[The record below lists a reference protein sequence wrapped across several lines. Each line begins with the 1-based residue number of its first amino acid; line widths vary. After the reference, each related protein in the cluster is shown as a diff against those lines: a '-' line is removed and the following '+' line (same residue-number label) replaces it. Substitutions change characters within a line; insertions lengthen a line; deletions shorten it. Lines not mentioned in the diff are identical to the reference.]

1 MAPCRQK
8 VIVGIAYRQTNG
20 PELKKHLRILCQ
32 AFVVLSLFLL
42 WSTAGEAL
50 EPVEVNQDLAAVDLS
65 SAYETYGND
74 GNGVS
79 VQTAPDANGVV
90 SRIEVRSSENNGGS
104 GRWLAFALAN
114 NSDVQIDRLIV
125 APHYRMVKSGF
136 LWPDLGSNRISSIT
150 PSEGFQLDR
159 QVSGNADVF
168 RITLNPGSVITF
180 VAEMAADEVPQLTL
194 WEPDAYKD
202 TINSFTLYEGIV
214 LGIAGLLAVF
224 LTILFVVKGSVMF
237 PAAAALAWSVLA
249 YVCVDFGFIG
259 KIVALQPGELNIWR
273 AGSEVFLA
281 ASLVVFLYAYLHLA
295 RWNARY
301 NYLVLVWLTGLVVL
315 FVTAV
320 IVPEVAAGLARF
332 SLAAT
337 AVFGLLL
344 ILALSVRR
352 FDRAILLI
360 PTWLLLFAW
369 LAGGYFTVNGTLDN
383 DIIQPA
389 LGGGLVLI
397 VLLISF
403 TVMQHAF
410 AGGALV
416 QGLVSDVERQA
427 LALTGCGDSVWD
439 WDVDRDEIFTGPE
452 AAEHLGLKTN
462 ALDGSPSRWLELLH
476 PEDRDRFKAMLDI
489 VLDHRRGRIAQD
501 FRLRSASG
509 QYHWMN
515 LRARPVIG
523 TDGEVLRCVGTLSDV
538 TDQRIASQRL
548 LHDAVHDNLTGLP
561 NRELFLDRL
570 ETAIALGKSNAKL
583 RPSLFLIDLDRFSQ
597 INEGISLSVG
607 DSVLLTMARRLGR
620 LLKQQDSLARLSG
633 DQFALLLNSQT
644 DPNRIAILADAVRQ
658 TVKKPVSYADKEI
671 FVTASIGVVSWSSEQ
686 AHAEDMIRDAELAM
700 FQAQRVGGDRIEPF
714 RPAFR
719 SQQTPAVQVE
729 SELRRALDRDEI
741 EVHYQPIISL
751 ERKTVAGFEALL
763 RWRHPRRGLVLP
775 ADFIPLAEKNGLIVP
790 LGLFALRK
798 AAQDLARWQ
807 KTFAGEPI
815 FVSVNISSRQLLRH
829 DLINDVKSVLDE
841 TDLQPGTL
849 KLELTESLV
858 MENPEQSSTVLRR
871 IKALG
876 AGLSLDDF
884 GTGYSSLAQ
893 LMRFPFDTIKI
904 DRCFVSSEGGQGR
917 PIILRSIVGMAHDLG
932 MAVVAE
938 GAEDEN
944 DALELHQLGCEFA
957 QGFLFGEPMNSE
969 LAFKALQQ
977 DQRVEAHA

>member
-1 MAPCRQK
+1 MRSL
-8 VIVGIAYRQTNG
+8 VRHFFG
-20 PELKKHLRILCQ
+20 
-32 AFVVLSLFLL
+32 VLLL
-42 WSTAGEAL
+42 LAAASTAHAL
-50 EPVEVNQDLAAVDLS
+50 EPVEVNQNLAAIDLS
-65 SAYETYGND
+65 NAYETFEGTD
-74 GNGVS
+74 RGVS

-90 SRIEVRSSENNGGS
+90 SRIEVRSSDSTAEAPGG
-104 GRWLAFALAN
+104 WIAFALAN

-125 APHYRMVKSGF
+125 APHYRLVGSGF
-136 LWPDLGSNRISSIT
+136 VWPDLGSSRIRSIT

-159 QVSGNADVF
+159 QAVDDADVF
-168 RITLNPGSVITF
+168 RITLDPGSVITF
-180 VAEMAADEVPQLTL
+180 VAEMSSKDVPQLTL

-224 LTILFVVKGSVMF
+224 LTILFVVKGSIMF
-237 PAAAALAWSVLA
+237 PAAAALAWSALV

-259 KIVALQPGELNIWR
+259 KMVSLQPGELNLWR
-273 AGSEVFLA
+273 AGSEILVS
-281 ASLVVFLYAYLHLA
+281 ASVVLFLYAYLHLS
-295 RWNARY
+295 RWNTRY
-301 NYLVLVWLTGLVVL
+301 TYLMIAWLVALASLAALAL
-315 FVTAV
+315 FNSD
-320 IVPEVAAGLARF
+320 IAAGLARF
-332 SLAAT
+332 SFALT
-337 AVFGLLL
+337 AILGLLL
-344 ILALSVRR
+344 VIVLSLRK

-360 PTWLLLFAW
+360 PTWMLLCAW
-369 LAGGYFTVNGTLDN
+369 LMGAFGTVNGALDN

-410 AGGALV
+410 AGGTLV

-427 LALTGCGDSVWD
+427 LALAGCGDTVWD

-452 AAEHLGLKTN
+452 ASDYLGLPKN
-462 ALDGSPSRWLELLH
+462 ALNGSPTKWLELLH
-476 PEDRDRFKAMLDI
+476 PEDRDRFKTMLDVVI
-489 VLDHRRGRIAQD
+489 DHRRGRIMQD

-509 QYHWMN
+509 HYHWMN

-523 TDGEVLRCVGTLSDV
+523 NDGEVLRCVGTLSDV
-538 TDQRIASQRL
+538 TEQRVASQRL

-561 NRELFLDRL
+561 NRELFMDRL
-570 ETAIALGKSNAKL
+570 ETAIAHGRANGKL
-583 RPSLFLIDLDRFSQ
+583 RPSLFFIDLDRFSQ

-620 LLKQQDSLARLSG
+620 LLKPQDSLARLSG
-633 DQFALLLNSQT
+633 DQFALLLNSQS
-644 DPNRIAILADAVRQ
+644 DPDRIAIFADAIRQ
-658 TVKKPVSYADKEI
+658 TVKKPISYADKEI
-671 FVTASIGVVSWSSEQ
+671 FVTASIGLVSWSAEQ
-686 AHAEDMIRDAELAM
+686 TSAEDMVRDAELAM

-714 RPAFR
+714 RPTFR
-719 SQQTPAVQVE
+719 SQQTPAIQVE
-729 SELRRALDRDEI
+729 SELQRALDRDEI
-741 EVHYQPIISL
+741 EVHYQPIINL
-751 ERKTVAGFEALL
+751 EHKTVAGFEALL
-763 RWRHPRRGLVLP
+763 RWRHPRRGLIMP

-790 LGLFALRK
+790 LGLFALRR
-798 AAQDLARWQ
+798 AAQDLSHWQ
-807 KTFAGEPI
+807 KSLDGTPV

-829 DLINDVKSVLDE
+829 DLITDVKGVLDE
-841 TDLQPGTL
+841 VDLLPNTL

-884 GTGYSSLAQ
+884 GTGYSSLSQ

-904 DRCFVSSEGGQGR
+904 DRIFVSSDHGRGR

-944 DALELHQLGCEFA
+944 DAFELHQLGCEFA
-957 QGFLFGEPMNSE
+957 QGFLFGEPMNAD
-969 LAFKALQQ
+969 LALKAMQQ
-977 DQRVEAHA
+977 DLRLSA